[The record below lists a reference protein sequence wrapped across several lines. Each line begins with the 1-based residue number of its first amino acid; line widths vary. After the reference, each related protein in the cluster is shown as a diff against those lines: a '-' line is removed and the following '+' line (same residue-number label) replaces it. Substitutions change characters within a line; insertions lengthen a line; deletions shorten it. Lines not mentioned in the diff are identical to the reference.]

1 MNLQDIIR
9 QEYALRSVI
18 SRLTPLLQPD
28 LREALE
34 RADFVAAEMRHFA
47 VCWAD
52 ADATGNTDF
61 IIKTR
66 RELQGRLMQIAIPEP
81 T

>member
-1 MNLQDIIR
+1 
-9 QEYALRSVI
+9 
-18 SRLTPLLQPD
+18 
-28 LREALE
+28 
-34 RADFVAAEMRHFA
+34 MRHFA

>member
-1 MNLQDIIR
+1 MKLQDIID
-9 QEYALRSVI
+9 QERALRAVV

-28 LREALE
+28 LRAALE
-34 RADFVAAEMRHFA
+34 RAEFIAVEMRHFA

-61 IIKTR
+61 IMRTR
-66 RELQGRLMQIAIPEP
+66 RELQGRLMQLAIPEQA
-81 T
+81 

>member
-1 MNLQDIIR
+1 MNLQAIID
-9 QEYALRSVI
+9 QERALRAVI
-18 SRLTPLLQPD
+18 SRINPLLQPD
-28 LREALE
+28 LRDALD
-34 RADFVAAEMRHFA
+34 RAEFVAAEMRHFA